1 MADESPIRRI
11 GDMDIDSVAGVSDR
25 AWVAVDACT
34 LPSEGQLSRLAE
46 FDALFRDGVRG
57 VERVSPTRLRLD
69 LDSTAVSRAREL
81 AAVESDCCSFFAF
94 EFTTVGEGSVCMDI
108 EVPPARV
115 GVLDG
120 LAARAIAGGSA

>member
-1 MADESPIRRI
+1 MVDESPSRRI
-11 GDMDIDSVAGVSDR
+11 GDMNTYQLVGVSDR

-34 LPSEGQLSRLAE
+34 LPSEGQLSRVAE

-69 LDSTAVSRAREL
+69 LDSAAVSRAREL
-81 AAVESDCCSFFAF
+81 AAGESGCCSFFAF
-94 EFTTVGEGSVCMDI
+94 EFITVGEESVCMDI

-115 GVLDG
+115 DVLDG